1 MKKLLKKIKEF
12 FVNLVQSTEDFFV
25 GIWKEFLEWL
35 DKPWTKLKNWVVET
49 ALPWLA
55 KGWYQIVN
63 MLVLFVA
70 YAGFDEVSQP
80 GYSTIIGLWI
90 FVLLGYYIFW
100 KFLGFDKTWE
110 KARKARKK
118 KK

>member
-1 MKKLLKKIKEF
+1 
-12 FVNLVQSTEDFFV
+12 
-25 GIWKEFLEWL
+25 
-35 DKPWTKLKNWVVET
+35 
-49 ALPWLA
+49 
-55 KGWYQIVN
+55 

-70 YAGFDEVSQP
+70 YAGFDEVAQP

-110 KARKARKK
+110 KARKDRKK